1 MKKVALTFFALY
13 LTSCA
18 SDLKKQ
24 CDATNWFAYGESVA
38 MRGDRLTG
46 DTFISSCA
54 KEEAEVDHS
63 ALDRGFKKGM
73 GKYCSEEQ
81 SYHTGKAGDPFAED
95 MCDNGKL
102 KLLKAQ
108 HQKGIS
114 EYCNRDNGYRA
125 GGSGKKYRN
134 VCPQNLEREFIPE
147 YNRGRRQ
154 YLNVLVEEKQKK
166 IQNLKGEIYSLKND
180 QVRLQSQVLQLRG
193 TKKLVTEQV
202 VDPIT
207 HRMRSETKWV
217 SDEQAVQKANS
228 LESEAGN
235 LNYQIRNKEKEIAN
249 LQKEITEANL
259 EKAGL

>member
-1 MKKVALTFFALY
+1 MNKLALVSFALF
-13 LTSCA
+13 LTSCTSA
-18 SDLKKQ
+18 LKKQ
-24 CDATNWFAYGESVA
+24 CDNTNWFAYGESVA

-108 HQKGIS
+108 HQKGVS
-114 EYCNRDNGYRA
+114 EYCHRDNGYRA

-134 VCPQNLEREFIPE
+134 VCPQNMEREFIPE

-154 YLNVLVEEKQKK
+154 YLTVLAEEKRNK
-166 IQNLKGEIYSLKND
+166 IQNLKIEIYSLKND
-180 QVRLQSQVLQLRG
+180 QMRIQSQAQQLRG

-202 VDPIT
+202 IDPLT
-207 HRMRSETKWV
+207 HRTRSETKWV
-217 SDEQAVQKANS
+217 SDDQALKKAND
-228 LESEAGN
+228 LDTEAGN
-235 LNYQIRNKEKEIAN
+235 LSYQIRNREKEITN
-249 LQKEITEANL
+249 LQTEITEANL